1 MAASQRVIWG
11 FLLRLEPPRAALFFA
26 KCPAS
31 ASQKMAG
38 ASPQKIGIQLPKEE
52 ANRIAEAFWDE
63 WNFINR
69 AERMSDER
77 LGSQFGQ

>member
-1 MAASQRVIWG
+1 
-11 FLLRLEPPRAALFFA
+11 
-26 KCPAS
+26 
-31 ASQKMAG
+31 MAG
-38 ASPQKIGIQLPKEE
+38 ASPQKIGIQLPEEE